1 MSDDIQYVMARIK
14 AMEDARKNLAR
25 AIKEDKEYVREAM
38 GEREVLETP
47 AFTAKI
53 VTRTSTR
60 LLGIEH
66 IRNLL
71 GSSTVDKITKT
82 SESKSLSIKETLA
95 NFEPFEVEDLE
106 LVPDWAKSAAIT
118 LQVRELLGE
127 S

>member
-14 AMEDARKNLAR
+14 AMEDARNALAR
-25 AIKEDKEYVREAM
+25 AIKEDKDYVRESM

-53 VTRTSTR
+53 ITRTQTR
-60 LLGIEH
+60 VMGLEDVRNILGTE
-66 IRNLL
+66 
-71 GSSTVDKITKT
+71 TVNKITKT
-82 SESKSLSIKETLA
+82 TESKSLSIKETLV

-106 LVPDWAKSAAIT
+106 LIPDWAKQPYIT
-118 LQVRELLGE
+118 LQARESIDE

>member
-71 GSSTVDKITKT
+71 DKITKK
-82 SESKSLSIKETLA
+82 SESKSLSIKESLV

-106 LVPDWAKSAAIT
+106 LVPDWAKQPYIT
-118 LQVRELLGE
+118 LQARESIGE

>member
-14 AMEDARKNLAR
+14 AMEDVRNNLTK
-25 AIKEDKEYVREAM
+25 AIKEDKEYVQKAM

-71 GSSTVDKITKT
+71 GSTTVDKITKT

-106 LVPDWAKSAAIT
+106 LVPDWAKQTYIA
-118 LQVRELLGE
+118 LQVRESIGE

>member
-14 AMEDARKNLAR
+14 AMEDARKNLAS
-25 AIKEDKEYVREAM
+25 AIKEDKAYVREAM

-71 GSSTVDKITKT
+71 GSTTVDKITKK
-82 SESKSLSIKETLA
+82 SESKSLSIKETLV

-118 LQVRELLGE
+118 LQARESLGA
-127 S
+127 

>member
-14 AMEDARKNLAR
+14 AMEDVRNNLTK
-25 AIKEDKEYVREAM
+25 AIKEDKEYVQKAM

-71 GSSTVDKITKT
+71 GSTTVDKITKT

-106 LVPDWAKSAAIT
+106 LVPDWAKQPYIT
-118 LQVRELLGE
+118 LQARESLGE
-127 S
+127 E

>member
-14 AMEDARKNLAR
+14 AMEDARKNLAS
-25 AIKEDKEYVREAM
+25 AIKEDKAYVREAM

-71 GSSTVDKITKT
+71 GSTTVDKITKK
-82 SESKSLSIKETLA
+82 SESKSLSIKETLV

-118 LQVRELLGE
+118 RDRLL
-127 S
+127 